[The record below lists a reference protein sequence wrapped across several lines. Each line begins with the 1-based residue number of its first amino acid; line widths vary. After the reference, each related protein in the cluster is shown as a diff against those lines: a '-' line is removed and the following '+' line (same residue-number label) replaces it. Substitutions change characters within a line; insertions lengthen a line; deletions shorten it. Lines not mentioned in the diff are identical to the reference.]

1 MNATT
6 IISYLEVWWFWID
19 WGAFALAVLSI
30 PSVLIQRRG
39 RPTAALSWILALTS
53 LPMLGLLLWWLF
65 GRRHLERRRRRKR
78 HAHAAVT
85 ERLETLR
92 EELDDAPSSEVAALP
107 FHSLP
112 TELADSVFEPSSGN
126 AVELL
131 DSHDAFDV
139 MERDIRNAKR
149 HVHAL
154 FYIWKNDDTG
164 RRFCDA
170 LIEKAKEG
178 KEVRVLCD
186 AIGSPIMATKFSWP
200 LRKAGVKVA
209 RFLPPKWLSAAP
221 RVNFRNHRKIL
232 VVDGTIGVIGG
243 FNIGDEYRKTWRD
256 MGIRIDGPAVDQ
268 LQEIF
273 ADDWYYATHEDLVEQ
288 DYFGQWSETHEPG
301 AACATIA
308 SGPDS
313 RYSPIHDAI
322 FVAINQCKRRLYVMT
337 PYFIPTRALQAAL
350 RAAVYRGVDVRIL
363 LPAKSDVMLVRY
375 AARSYYADLLE
386 LGVRIYEYQPAML
399 HAKVTVFDDELVL
412 VGSANL
418 DSRSFRLN
426 FEASTFVASRELNE
440 EITNRFLSDLER
452 SEEIDLVEL
461 QARHW
466 ASKLRDATAHL
477 MSPLL

>member
-1 MNATT
+1 MTAAT
-6 IISYLEVWWFWID
+6 ILRYVELWWFWID
-19 WGAFALAVLSI
+19 WGLFAVAVLSV

-39 RPTAALSWILALTS
+39 RPTAALAWILALVS
-53 LPMLGLLLWWLF
+53 VPYVGILCWWLF
-65 GRRHLERRRRRKR
+65 GRRHLERRKRRKR
-78 HAHAAVT
+78 RAHAAMV
-85 ERLETLR
+85 ERLATLR
-92 EELDDAPSSEVAALP
+92 EDLEEPPSSEAALLP
-107 FHSLP
+107 FLTLP
-112 TELADSVFEPSSGN
+112 TDVAGSVFESSSGN
-126 AVELL
+126 RVDLL
-131 DSHDAFDV
+131 DSKDAFDV
-139 MERDIRNAKR
+139 MERDIRAAKN

-154 FYIWKNDDTG
+154 FYIWKNDETG

-186 AIGSPIMATKFSWP
+186 AIGSPVMATKFSRP

-209 RFLPPKWLSAAP
+209 RFLPPQWFSKSP

-232 VVDGTIGVIGG
+232 VVDGCTGVIGG

-273 ADDWYYATHEDLVEQ
+273 ADDWYYATKEDLAESN
-288 DYFGQWSETHEPG
+288 YFGCWTPAPKPG
-301 AACATIA
+301 ASCATIA

-313 RYSPIHDAI
+313 KHSPIHDAI
-322 FVAINQCKRRLYVMT
+322 FVAINHCKSRLFVMT
-337 PYFIPTRALQAAL
+337 PYFIPTRALQAAM
-350 RAAVYRGVDVRIL
+350 RTAIYRGVDVRIM

-386 LGVRIYEYQPAML
+386 IGVRIYEYQPAML
-399 HAKVTVFDDELVL
+399 HAKVTVFDDNLVL

-426 FEASTFVASRELNE
+426 FEASTFVADRTLNQQISERFLADLDDCE
-440 EITNRFLSDLER
+440 EIHLS
-452 SEEIDLVEL
+452 EL
-461 QARHW
+461 SARPW
-466 ASKLRDATAHL
+466 ASKLVDATAHL

>member
-1 MNATT
+1 MQAA
-6 IISYLEVWWFWID
+6 IIGYLQIWWFWID
-19 WGAFALAVLSI
+19 WGSTVLAALSI

-39 RPTAALSWILALTS
+39 RPTAALSWILALIAV
-53 LPMLGLLLWWLF
+53 PILGIIMWWLF

-78 HAHAAVT
+78 SAHAAIA
-85 ERLETLR
+85 ERLATLR
-92 EELDDAPSSEVAALP
+92 EELHEPPSSEVAALP
-107 FHSLP
+107 FLALP
-112 TELADSVFEPSSGN
+112 TELAESVFDPSSGN

-139 MERDIRNAKR
+139 MERDIRAATN

-154 FYIWKNDDTG
+154 FYIWKNDETG

-186 AIGSPIMATKFSWP
+186 AIGSPVMATKFSRP

-209 RFLPPKWLSAAP
+209 RFLPPQWFSRSP

-232 VVDGTIGVIGG
+232 VVDGKIGVIGG

-256 MGIRIDGPAVDQ
+256 MGIRIEGPAVDQ

-273 ADDWYYATHEDLVEQ
+273 ADDWYYATDHDLAAAN
-288 DYFGQWSETHEPG
+288 YFGCWTPVRGPG
-301 AACATIA
+301 ASCATIA

-313 RYSPIHDAI
+313 KYSPIHDAI
-322 FVAINQCKRRLYVMT
+322 FIAINQCKKRLFIMT
-337 PYFIPTRALQAAL
+337 PYFIPTRALQAAI
-350 RAAVYRGVDVRIL
+350 RAAIYRGVDVRIM
-363 LPAKSDVMLVRY
+363 LPAKNDVMLVRY
-375 AARSYYADLLE
+375 AARSYYADLLDI
-386 LGVRIYEYQPAML
+386 GVRIYEYQPAML
-399 HAKVTVFDDELVL
+399 HAKVMLFDDHLVL

-426 FEASTFVASRELNE
+426 FEASTFVADEKLNDEVSERFLADLDDSE
-440 EITNRFLSDLER
+440 EITLDALLSR
-452 SEEIDLVEL
+452 PW
-461 QARHW
+461 H
-466 ASKLRDATAHL
+466 SKLIDATAHL